1 VGRIV
6 ASDFRSRN
14 SARCIEDVR
23 DNATLRTLS
32 LNQPGQVHRFLKEK
46 ADERDTQYARY
57 SLAQS
62 LLKENRNKK
71 GNKGKSGQAQRL
83 W

>member
-1 VGRIV
+1 VGRIA
-6 ASDFRSRN
+6 ASDFRSRD

-23 DNATLRTLS
+23 ENATLRTLTLVQS
-32 LNQPGQVHRFLKEK
+32 GQVCRFLKEK
-46 ADERDTQYARY
+46 AGERNARYAQY

-62 LLKENRNKK
+62 LLKEKRNKK